1 MRETEV
7 GAAGHKQMIRHHIED
22 EMLMRYAAGRLGEG
36 WSIGV
41 ATHLALCPSCR
52 ERLGVFEALGGHF
65 LEEEEA
71 VHSEDLGE
79 SWQDLKRRIDAG
91 EVDNIVPL
99 PLKPADDLLPEP
111 LRSYVDR
118 AGGLRWRRLG
128 RGGAAQMILQTDD
141 TNTTVRLLK
150 IPAGQPVPEHTHA
163 GEELTLVL
171 AGSFS
176 DEISTFSRGD
186 VEMADAEVLHT
197 PHAGKT
203 EDCICLA
210 ITDAPLRF
218 SSRLLR
224 LIQPLLG
231 I

>member
-1 MRETEV
+1 M
-7 GAAGHKQMIRHHIED
+7 GAAGNREMIRHHIED
-22 EMLMRYAAGRLGEG
+22 EMLMRYAAGQLGEG

-52 ERLGVFEALGGHF
+52 GRLGVFEALGGHF
-65 LEEEEA
+65 LEEEA
-71 VHSEDLGE
+71 VDVEDLDE
-79 SWQDLKRRIDAG
+79 SWQQLKRRIDAG
-91 EVDNIVPL
+91 EIDNIVPL
-99 PLKPADDLLPEP
+99 RPKSADDLLPEP

-118 AGGLRWRRLG
+118 AGGLNWRRLG
-128 RGGAAQMILQTDD
+128 GGGAAQMILQTDD
-141 TNTTVRLLK
+141 TTTTVRLLK

-163 GEELTLVL
+163 GNELTLVL

-176 DEISTFSRGD
+176 DEISTFGRGD
-186 VEMADAEVLHT
+186 VEMADGDVLHT
-197 PHAGKT
+197 PRAG
-203 EDCICLA
+203 EGQDCICLA
-210 ITDAPLRF
+210 VTDAPLRF